1 MKTCIEITDA
11 LLDEIRDLGAREGT
25 TVRALVEEGL
35 RRVLEERHRAAAFKL
50 RRVTFGGRGMRR
62 EVEDAPWGAIRD
74 LAYRGRGA

>member
-1 MKTCIEITDA
+1 MKTCIEITDT

-50 RRVTFGGRGMRR
+50 RRVTFAGRGMRR